1 MYICDGLVLNLP
13 PENKPW
19 NVINNLIL
27 KLMKKTILFLLF
39 TLFIS
44 CNSDDSSESST
55 INLLTENSPWT
66 FDHYQ
71 MLNIVDAGSSVIT
84 QQEIEDDINSSLNGL
99 SLTFNPDGSG
109 FTSSVGEPNEN
120 WEWEI
125 ISNNQLKI
133 IYDGGEFEIFNNLN
147 VTSTLLKMEL
157 ESVTY
162 DSDVNYEVS
171 HYGIYHFD

>member
-1 MYICDGLVLNLP
+1 
-13 PENKPW
+13 
-19 NVINNLIL
+19 
-27 KLMKKTILFLLF
+27 MKKTILFLLF

-84 QQEIEDDINSSLNGL
+84 QQEIEDDINSSLHGL

>member
-1 MYICDGLVLNLP
+1 MTKLP
-13 PENKPW
+13 SLCISSWYKP
-19 NVINNLIL
+19 LFE
-27 KLMKKTILFLLF
+27 TILLTPTDVKVFGQLAVAVVHKLLLA
-39 TLFIS
+39 TELPV
-44 CNSDDSSESST
+44 
-55 INLLTENSPWT
+55 LT
-66 FDHYQ
+66 
-71 MLNIVDAGSSVIT
+71 
-84 QQEIEDDINSSLNGL
+84 NGL

-147 VTSTLLKMEL
+147 VTSTILKMEL

-162 DSDVNYEVS
+162 DSDANYEVS

>member
-1 MYICDGLVLNLP
+1 MFVV
-13 PENKPW
+13 
-19 NVINNLIL
+19 VINNLNS
-27 KLMKKTILFLLF
+27 KLMKKIILFFLV

-44 CNSDDSSESST
+44 CNSDDNSEPST
-55 INLLTENSPWT
+55 INLLTENSPWI

-84 QQEIEDDINSSLNGL
+84 QQEIENDINSSLNGL
-99 SLTFNPDGSG
+99 SLTFNQDGSG

-120 WEWEI
+120 WDWEI
-125 ISNNQLKI
+125 MSNNQLKI
-133 IYDGGEFEIFNNLN
+133 IYVGGEFEIFNNLN

-162 DSDVNYEVS
+162 DSNANYEVS
-171 HYGIYHFD
+171 HYGIYYFD